1 MRYAKSV
8 YTDYSQFLAQATQCA
23 KDKINLFNTL
33 VDPPARKKLEGNA
46 FQKFLQFIIFLLKR
60 VGWMVYVA
68 IAGLLGLGFLGF
80 FGGMGT
86 LIASNPVL
94 AAAVVALGGSGIYLV
109 WKNRDIYLAHAT
121 VGKRYKVD
129 FESLV
134 KEHSDL
140 EVRAVHVDH
149 LLWKCVESI
158 CVEVFSINSDAFMSK
173 VREEQDSLPAA

>member
-1 MRYAKSV
+1 MKYTESV

-33 VDPPARKKLEGNA
+33 VDPPVRKKLESNT
-46 FQKFLQFIIFLLKR
+46 FQKFLQFIIFLLRR
-60 VGWMVYVA
+60 VTWMVYVA
-68 IAGLLGLGFLGF
+68 IASLLGIGFLGF

-86 LIASNPVL
+86 LIAANPVL
-94 AAAVVALGGSGIYLV
+94 AAAVIALSGSGVYLL
-109 WKNRDIYLAHAT
+109 WKNREVYQAHTT

-134 KEHSDL
+134 ESHPDL
-140 EVRAVHVDH
+140 EDRSIYIDR

-173 VREEQDSLPAA
+173 VREEQDGQQG

>member
-1 MRYAKSV
+1 MKYPESV

-46 FQKFLQFIIFLLKR
+46 FQKFLQFIIFLLRR
-60 VGWMVYVA
+60 VGWMIYIAV
-68 IAGLLGLGFLGF
+68 AGLLGLGFLGF

-94 AAAVVALGGSGIYLV
+94 AAAVIALGGSGIYLV
-109 WKNRDIYLAHAT
+109 WKNREVYLAHAT

-129 FESLV
+129 FENLV
-134 KEHSDL
+134 EAHPDIDDC
-140 EVRAVHVDH
+140 ATYVDR
-149 LLWKCVESI
+149 LLGKCVESI
-158 CVEVFSINSDAFMSK
+158 CVEVFSINSDAFMFK
-173 VREEQDSLPAA
+173 VREEMATGAD